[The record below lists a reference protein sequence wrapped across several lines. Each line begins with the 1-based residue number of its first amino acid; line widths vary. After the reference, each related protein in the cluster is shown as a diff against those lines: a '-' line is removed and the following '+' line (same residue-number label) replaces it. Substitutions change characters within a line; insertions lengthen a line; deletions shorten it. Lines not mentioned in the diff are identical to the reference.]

1 MTDQDKAAS
10 LKSEIIASVAPAVR
24 AALEEKFEVLEFEDD
39 DTASACWLTMTTEA
53 ELDWFVH
60 HFGESFR
67 TGMPRRIASDFE
79 EMCQSYEVLSY
90 EVTVSYGGD
99 CLVWSDIYGGR
110 DYTFNFIT
118 GAWDR

>member
-53 ELDWFVH
+53 ELDWFVQ
-60 HFGESFR
+60 HFGEIFR

-79 EMCQSYEVLSY
+79 EMCQSYEV
-90 EVTVSYGGD
+90 TVSYEGD
-99 CLVWSDIYGGR
+99 CLVWSDIYGGPG
-110 DYTFNFIT
+110 YSFSFIT